1 MLEER
6 LQKEF
11 EMFIDQP
18 HKVFDIFKDY
28 FDEEN
33 VDIQGGPTIDEFKR
47 QLTTVPIGTIITR
60 SNILGSSMYNALPQL
75 SKDIILNLL
84 NDDVLATCLD
94 DDEAKINYILPFM
107 IEALKSRCPYDII
120 VHFPEVTVTNEKDK
134 SVDIKDLWIKVVV
147 SCEGKIRGTF
157 GVNRSHYPVTH
168 IMSNY
173 QHSHTPGINKD
184 NFKRFQSPCLGS
196 GPIMSTIVTLQI
208 GYDEAIWKLF
218 CLELDR
224 YVRIESIAGV
234 PYRHLED
241 ISVCSKSLAQ
251 LHTSTYDSLMDRSQ
265 FDNFIASIGG
275 GLMMKDFLTYAL
287 ESNKIKF
294 NFNGSSFGLAFD
306 FPEGILVLSNLFIGW
321 YNRKFN
327 EGGVSTT
334 LRTLITRKFI
344 HPVYY
349 LDGKFLVDTEHT
361 REIADYSG
369 REVLTFKGRDIL
381 LVVENDAN
389 VAEDND
395 PLIHILAIPIVQ
407 WIYSRMIQI
416 LDISYGRD
424 KERTETG
431 AFAPVSYL

>member
-11 EMFIDQP
+11 EMFIDLP

-33 VDIQGGPTIDEFKR
+33 VDIQGGPTMDEFER

-60 SNILGSSMYNALPQL
+60 SNILGSSMYDALPQL
-75 SKDIILNLL
+75 SKDIILDLL

-94 DDEAKINYILPFM
+94 DDGAKINYILPFM
-107 IEALKSRCPYDII
+107 IEALKSRCLYDII
-120 VHFPEVTVTNEKDK
+120 VHFPKVTVTNEEDE

-157 GVNRSHYPVTH
+157 GVNRSNYPVTH
-168 IMSNY
+168 LMSDY
-173 QHSHTPGINKD
+173 QHSHTPGINKC
-184 NFKRFQSPCLGS
+184 NFEKFQSPCLGS
-196 GPIMSTIVTLQI
+196 GPIKSTIATLQI

-224 YVRIESIAGV
+224 YVRIESIAGT
-234 PYRHLED
+234 PYRHLDE
-241 ISVCSKSLAQ
+241 IRARSKSLVQ
-251 LHTSTYDSLMDRSQ
+251 FHLNKYDASLNRSN
-265 FDNFIASIGG
+265 FDSFISSIGG
-275 GLMMKDFLTYAL
+275 SLMMKDFLIYAL

-306 FPEGILVLSNLFIGW
+306 FPEGILVLSNLFIEW
-321 YNRKFN
+321 YNKKFN
-327 EGGVSTT
+327 EGLVSKT
-334 LRTLITRKFI
+334 LNTLITGRFL
-344 HPVYY
+344 HQVYF
-349 LDGKFLVDTEHT
+349 LDGKFMVDTYRT
-361 REIADYSG
+361 GRIADYNG
-369 REVLTFKGRDIL
+369 RKVLTFKGEDIL
-381 LVVENDAN
+381 LTVEEDVSIDA
-389 VAEDND
+389 D
-395 PLIHILAIPIVQ
+395 PIIHILAIPIVQ

-431 AFAPVSYL
+431 AFAPVSYI

>member
-11 EMFIDQP
+11 EMFIDLP

-33 VDIQGGPTIDEFKR
+33 VDIQGGPTIETLKR
-47 QLTTVPIGTIITR
+47 QLTTNPIGAFCTR
-60 SNILGSSMYNALPQL
+60 SSILNSAMYKALPQL
-75 SKDIILNLL
+75 NRDIILDLL
-84 NDDVLATCLD
+84 NNGVLSTCLD

-107 IEALKSRCPYDII
+107 IDFLKNQSTYNII
-120 VHFPEVTVTNEKDK
+120 VHFPEVTVTNEKDE
-134 SVDIKDLWIKVVV
+134 SVNIKDLWIKVVV

-157 GVNRSHYPVTH
+157 GVNRSNYPITH
-168 IMSNY
+168 IMSDY
-173 QHSHTPGINKD
+173 QHSHTPGINKG
-184 NFKRFQSPCLGS
+184 NFEKFQSPCLGS
-196 GPIMSTIVTLQI
+196 GPIKSTIATLQI

-224 YVRIESIAGV
+224 YVRIESIAGT

-241 ISVCSKSLAQ
+241 ISVRSKSLIQ
-251 LHTSTYDSLMDRSQ
+251 LHTSTYDSSMSRSQ
-265 FDNFIASIGG
+265 FDNFIANIGG
-275 GLMMKDFLTYAL
+275 DLMMKDFLTYAL

-306 FPEGILVLSNLFIGW
+306 FPEGILVLSNLFIEW

-327 EGGVSTT
+327 EGSVSTT
-334 LRTLITRKFI
+334 LRTLITKKFI

-349 LDGKFLVDTEHT
+349 LDGKFMIDTAHT

-369 REVLTFKGRDIL
+369 RKVLTFKGRDIL
-381 LVVENDAN
+381 LVVENDAS
-389 VAEDND
+389 VEEDND

>member
-1 MLEER
+1 
-6 LQKEF
+6 
-11 EMFIDQP
+11 MFIDLP

-33 VDIQGGPTIDEFKR
+33 VDIQGGSTIDKFER

-60 SNILGSSMYNALPQL
+60 SSILGSSMYDALPQL
-75 SKDIILNLL
+75 SKDIILDLL

-107 IEALKSRCPYDII
+107 IEALKSRCLYDII
-120 VHFPEVTVTNEKDK
+120 VHFPKVTVTNEEDE

-157 GVNRSHYPVTH
+157 GVNRSNYPVTH
-168 IMSNY
+168 LMSDY

-184 NFKRFQSPCLGS
+184 NFEKFQSPCLGS
-196 GPIMSTIVTLQI
+196 GPIKSTIATLQI

-224 YVRIESIAGV
+224 YVRIESIAGT
-234 PYRHLED
+234 PYRHLDE
-241 ISVCSKSLAQ
+241 IRARSKSLVQ
-251 LHTSTYDSLMDRSQ
+251 FHPNKYDASLNRSN
-265 FDNFIASIGG
+265 FDIFVSSIGG

-306 FPEGILVLSNLFIGW
+306 FPEGILVLSNLFIEW
-321 YNRKFN
+321 YNKKFN
-327 EGGVSTT
+327 EGLVLKT
-334 LRTLITRKFI
+334 LNTLITRRFL
-344 HPVYY
+344 HQVYF
-349 LDGKFLVDTEHT
+349 LDGKFMVDIHRTSG
-361 REIADYSG
+361 IADYNG
-369 REVLTFKGRDIL
+369 RKVLTFKGEDIL
-381 LVVENDAN
+381 LTVEEDVSIDA
-389 VAEDND
+389 D
-395 PLIHILAIPIVQ
+395 PIIHILAIPIVQ

-431 AFAPVSYL
+431 AFAPVSYI

>member
-11 EMFIDQP
+11 EMFIDLP

-60 SNILGSSMYNALPQL
+60 SNIFGSSMYDALPQL
-75 SKDIILNLL
+75 SKDIILDLL
-84 NDDVLATCLD
+84 NDDVLATYLD

-107 IEALKSRCPYDII
+107 IEALKSRCLYDII
-120 VHFPEVTVTNEKDK
+120 VHFPEVTVTNEKDE
-134 SVDIKDLWIKVVV
+134 SVNIKDLWIKVVV

-168 IMSNY
+168 IMSDY
-173 QHSHTPGINKD
+173 QHSHTPGINKG
-184 NFKRFQSPCLGS
+184 NFEKFLSPCLGS
-196 GPIMSTIVTLQI
+196 GPIKSTIATLQI

-224 YVRIESIAGV
+224 YVRIESIAGT
-234 PYRHLED
+234 PYRYLNE
-241 ISVCSKSLAQ
+241 IRARSKSLAQ
-251 LHTSTYDSLMDRSQ
+251 LHSNNYDTSFDRSD
-265 FDNFIASIGG
+265 FNIFMINIGG
-275 GLMMKDFLTYAL
+275 DLMIKDFLIYAL

-306 FPEGILVLSNLFIGW
+306 FPEGILVLSNLFIEW
-321 YNRKFN
+321 YNKKFN
-327 EGGVSTT
+327 EGLVSKT
-334 LRTLITRKFI
+334 LNTLITGEFL
-344 HPVYY
+344 HQVYF
-349 LDGKFLVDTEHT
+349 LDGKFMVDTSRT
-361 REIADYSG
+361 RGIANYNG
-369 REVLTFKGRDIL
+369 RKVLTFKGEDIL
-381 LVVENDAN
+381 LTVEDDVNTEDAN
-389 VAEDND
+389 
-395 PLIHILAIPIVQ
+395 PIIHILAIPIVQ

-431 AFAPVSYL
+431 AFAPVSYI